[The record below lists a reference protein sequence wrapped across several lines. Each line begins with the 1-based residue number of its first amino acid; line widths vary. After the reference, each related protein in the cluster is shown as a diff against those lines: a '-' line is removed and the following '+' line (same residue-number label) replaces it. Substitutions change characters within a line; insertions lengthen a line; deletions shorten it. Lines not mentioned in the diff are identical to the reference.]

1 MRHKKATST
10 GPAEERRRKPAP
22 EPDSSRYV
30 RRSAE
35 LPVLGDDAEHDVVEE
50 MESLRRVNFS
60 NR

>member
-1 MRHKKATST
+1 MRRSKATSK
-10 GPAEERRRKPAP
+10 GPAEERRRKPSPA
-22 EPDSSRYV
+22 PDSSRYV

-35 LPVLGDDAEHDVVEE
+35 LPALGDDAEHEVVEE